1 LVASHIPL
9 HVYGFC
15 EVVNLIGSSTWYNIA
30 LVMWRTLI
38 WVPL

>member
-1 LVASHIPL
+1 MNTLLVASH
-9 HVYGFC
+9 FC